1 MSLKLDYQNRKEE
14 IQAHLGFIQTVEN
27 HISNSREILVTG
39 LQQKILNA
47 SFFIHLYGLIESTLA
62 LCILEV
68 ENKINNH
75 HISDF
80 STFRLCIQKLWIKH
94 YFQLNNANN
103 KLEDRINIT
112 HEAYTNSLDTNSLFE
127 FKIKEKLRTVDNKT
141 FDNVA
146 KILDLHLNIPKNI
159 RDIIINNNRYD
170 GKNTLEMIR
179 TKRDKLAHG
188 ELSYADVGNYTY
200 ADLEPLFNEV
210 CTYLDYVVE
219 AFEKYINEEGYKL
232 KEDVSEVE
240 EQ

>member
-1 MSLKLDYQNRKEE
+1 MSLKPDYQNRKQEV
-14 IQAHLGFIQTVEN
+14 QSHLDFIKEVESFT
-27 HISNSREILVTG
+27 IKSQLKSVTI
-39 LQQKILNA
+39 LQQNILKA

-80 STFRLCIQKLWIKH
+80 STFRICIQKLWIKH

-103 KLEDRINIT
+103 KLEKRIDIT
-112 HEAYTNSLDTNSLFE
+112 HKAYTNALDTNSLFE
-127 FKIKEKLRTVDNKT
+127 LKIKEKLRTVDNNT
-141 FDNVA
+141 FDAVA
-146 KILDLHLNIPKNI
+146 KILDLRLNIPKNI

-170 GKNTLEMIR
+170 GKNTLELIR

-188 ELSYADVGNYTY
+188 ELSYSDVGNYTY
-200 ADLEPLFNEV
+200 ADLKSLFNEV

-219 AFEKYINEEGYKL
+219 AFEKYISEEGYKL
-232 KEDVSEVE
+232 KEDVSEE